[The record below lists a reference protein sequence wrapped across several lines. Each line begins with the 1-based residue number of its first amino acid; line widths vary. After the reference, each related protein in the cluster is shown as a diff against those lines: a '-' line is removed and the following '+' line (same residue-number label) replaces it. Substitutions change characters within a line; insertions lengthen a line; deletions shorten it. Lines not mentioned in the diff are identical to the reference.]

1 LSLFEEI
8 INKGDQNLKL
18 LTIPPY
24 KGFNYT
30 PEEGRFIEKAIL
42 ENMRRKGQLEGVQ
55 VDLDNGYDV
64 GHRQDNR
71 DEEFLAEITL
81 GMIKRVREY
90 CETGIYD
97 GIICLGS
104 MGMGFMAAREISKI
118 PVTTAV
124 HAGFYVAS
132 ILGER
137 MTLIEATDPQ
147 ALIAR
152 HWAQVYGL
160 NNKLASVRYASASP
174 TYMTKLIHKYRND
187 EKAKVPEMQALVE
200 QITAQCIV
208 AIEEDRADCL
218 ILGCTPLQYF
228 EDEIRLKLDEK
239 GYAEIR
245 LVCQYPAAIEL
256 AKLMVSMKLVQSPR
270 AYPSPSLKAKP
281 KYR

>member
-1 LSLFEEI
+1 M
-8 INKGDQNLKL
+8 KL

-30 PEEGRFIEKAIL
+30 PEEGRFIEQAIL
-42 ENMRRKGQLEGVQ
+42 NNMRRKGQLEGVQ

-64 GHRQDNR
+64 GHREDNR
-71 DEEFLAEITL
+71 DEAFLAEISL
-81 GMIKRVREY
+81 GMIKQVKLY
-90 CETGIYD
+90 CDTGKYD

-118 PVTTAV
+118 PITTAV
-124 HAGFYVAS
+124 HSGYYIAA

-137 MTLIEATDPQ
+137 FTLIEATDPQ

-152 HWAQVYGL
+152 HWAQVYGI
-160 NNKLASVRYASASP
+160 NDKLASVRYASASP

-187 EKAKVPEMQALVE
+187 QAEKVPEMMALVE
-200 QITAQCIV
+200 QITEQCIA
-208 AIEEDRADCL
+208 AIDEDRADSL

-228 EDEIRLKLDEK
+228 EDQIRAKLDEK
-239 GYAEIR
+239 GYGEIR
-245 LVCQYPAAIEL
+245 LVSQYPAAIEL
-256 AKLMVSMKLVQSPR
+256 CKLMVSMKLTQSPR
-270 AYPSPSLKAKP
+270 AYPSPSLLAKP